1 MQRLFNFYL
10 KSSFHVSLAVV
21 ALQLISYYQFD
32 MAIDQ
37 KVLLFGFSSSIVG
50 NNYAK
55 FSPFLK
61 HKNLATD
68 IKIIILVSVLMG
80 GVAVFEFFQFNTN
93 SKLALLLIALLTF
106 IYQSPSSKG
115 INLRNIPGLK
125 AYIVAICW
133 TIVTLIL
140 PLLETEIHF
149 DTILLIR
156 IAQRFLFVFSLI
168 LVFDIIDL
176 KEDRKS
182 LHTLPQTIGV
192 KKTKRVVYAMLI
204 SLSLLELYF
213 PIEPTIFGVY
223 LLIKLVTF
231 GFTYFADEKKSK
243 YYTTFWVESIPILW
257 AFLLYLYQYIS
268 IS

>member
-1 MQRLFNFYL
+1 MQQLFSFYL

-32 MAIDQ
+32 ISIDQ
-37 KVLLFGFSSSIVG
+37 KVLLFGFSSSILG

-55 FSPFLK
+55 FNSFLK
-61 HKNLATD
+61 HKKLSTET
-68 IKIIILVSVLMG
+68 KIIILLSVLMG
-80 GVAVFEFFQFNTN
+80 GVATLEFFQFNTN
-93 SKLALLLIALLTF
+93 SKLALALIALLTF
-106 IYQSPSSKG
+106 IYQSPSSKW

-125 AYIVAICW
+125 AYIVSICW

-176 KEDRKS
+176 KEDQES

-192 KKTKRVVYAMLI
+192 KKTKLVVYAMLI
-204 SLSLLELYF
+204 VLSLLELYF
-213 PIEPTIFGVY
+213 PIQPAILGIY
-223 LLIKLVTF
+223 LLIKIITF
-231 GFTYFADEKKSK
+231 VFTYFADEKKSK

-257 AFLLYLYQYIS
+257 AFLLYLYKCIS
-268 IS
+268 IF